1 MLRKK
6 NKTKLI
12 MCSFIHLDS
21 TLLRSA
27 GCFVYRQVSGVVD
40 EPKHQPTEVH
50 QH

>member
-1 MLRKK
+1 
-6 NKTKLI
+6 

-50 QH
+50 PTLKTICQPHS